1 MKLDRLHQAESIQAI
16 GIENP
21 ALRVEYSPNA
31 QEWYPASQVTDQSLV
46 RYARLVNQTDQEQ
59 AVTVTSLLVKTKE
72 VEPTTLDSTSMG
84 IDATYGSNDVRKL
97 KNLDQ
102 LFDGVYNNFVE
113 FSDYAHKGG
122 HITLKLGSQRDIKKI
137 RAYIQDGTQNYLRDG
152 KIQVSPDG
160 KTWTDVVSVGDG
172 LANETRDDSLTDGW
186 THDSKMPGN
195 RYIEGELT
203 SPVKAN
209 YLRVLFTADY
219 DARFVGFSELVIN
232 DGEFV
237 KPINDPTVQ
246 GNSGESRGNLYTN
259 LVDGKVLTSYKAEKD
274 QGELIYHLSEP
285 TDANHIRLVS
295 SRPQGVVAHV
305 LARTLKEDRTGAWTD
320 LGAITT
326 SFQTFAV
333 RDKAPL
339 LDVKL
344 TWQGGKPEFYELTTF
359 HQGLTDQ
366 PVETTPAPKPEFPT
380 SSKGDEAAPVVEIPE
395 FTGGVNGVEAAI
407 HEVPAYTEVVGT
419 VGEEAAPVVD
429 IPAFTGGVNGVEATI
444 HEVPAYT
451 EAVGTVGD
459 EAAPV
464 VEIPA
469 FTGGVNA
476 VEAAVHEVPEFKGGV
491 NAVQAAQ
498 NDLPA
503 YTGGANGLEA
513 AVLDLPAYKQPENE
527 SHQSNL
533 TSPQKNLHLLNDPAT
548 GVMVIGRDSELG
560 TATKVHVQRV
570 MDQALQGKHYD
581 AYVIQLLDPTHTRVE
596 PTGAVLVR
604 LPLTGAVEALYDLTT
619 NETVDFTLKGDW
631 LEFTT
636 THLGTYAVVYKEITT
651 SMTGE
656 ASPSLATEMKG
667 EDKAMLPATG
677 EAASTALFL
686 AGLSLGAT
694 ALFMAKTKKE
704 S

>member
-1 MKLDRLHQAESIQAI
+1 M
-16 GIENP
+16 
-21 ALRVEYSPNA
+21 
-31 QEWYPASQVTDQSLV
+31 
-46 RYARLVNQTDQEQ
+46 
-59 AVTVTSLLVKTKE
+59 
-72 VEPTTLDSTSMG
+72 
-84 IDATYGSNDVRKL
+84 
-97 KNLDQ
+97 
-102 LFDGVYNNFVE
+102 
-113 FSDYAHKGG
+113 
-122 HITLKLGSQRDIKKI
+122 
-137 RAYIQDGTQNYLRDG
+137 
-152 KIQVSPDG
+152 
-160 KTWTDVVSVGDG
+160 
-172 LANETRDDSLTDGW
+172 
-186 THDSKMPGN
+186 
-195 RYIEGELT
+195 
-203 SPVKAN
+203 
-209 YLRVLFTADY
+209 
-219 DARFVGFSELVIN
+219 
-232 DGEFV
+232 
-237 KPINDPTVQ
+237 
-246 GNSGESRGNLYTN
+246 
-259 LVDGKVLTSYKAEKD
+259 
-274 QGELIYHLSEP
+274 
-285 TDANHIRLVS
+285 
-295 SRPQGVVAHV
+295 VAHV

-359 HQGLTDQ
+359 HQDLTDQ

-380 SSKGDEAAPVVEIPE
+380 SSKGDEAAPVVEIPDFTGGVNGAE
-395 FTGGVNGVEAAI
+395 AAVHEVPAYTEAVGTVGDEAAPVVEIPDFTGGVNGVEAA
-407 HEVPAYTEVVGT
+407 V
-419 VGEEAAPVVD
+419 
-429 IPAFTGGVNGVEATI
+429 

-513 AVLDLPAYKQPENE
+513 AVLDLPAYKLPETE
-527 SHQSNL
+527 SSSSNL
-533 TSPQKNLHLLNDPAT
+533 TSPQQNLHLLNDPAT

-570 MDQALQGKHYD
+570 MDQALQGKRYD
-581 AYVIQLLDPTHTRVE
+581 AYAIQLLDPTHTRVE

-604 LPLTGAVEALYDLTT
+604 LPLTGAVEALYDLTM
-619 NETVDFTLKGDW
+619 NRTVDFTLKGDW

-636 THLGTYAVVYKEITT
+636 THLGTYAVVYKEMTT

-656 ASPSLATEMKG
+656 SSPSLATEMKG
-667 EDKAMLPATG
+667 SSWNRG
-677 EAASTALFL
+677 R
-686 AGLSLGAT
+686 
-694 ALFMAKTKKE
+694 
-704 S
+704 